1 MLDDMKTPFFE
12 VQTSDNEE
20 IEAQV
25 KMYARLFKERL
36 ACTILKEAPQWTP
49 EQV

>member
-12 VQTSDNEE
+12 VQTSDNKE

-36 ACTILKEAPQWTP
+36 ARNEGKCPLF
-49 EQV
+49 V